1 MSLKFNEQPERLLLL
16 SLPLLVALVYF
27 VAFPGLFF
35 MDDIQIVLQNSFTY
49 NWDLKGIFTSDYWGA
64 GENTGLFRPLTILSF
79 AVNAALFG
87 PEAWGYLLV
96 NVLLHTLACSLLFV
110 YLRQLG
116 VSLAAAWLAA
126 AIFAVHPI
134 HAEPVIELVGRSEL
148 LVGCFGLTAL
158 ILARSAAR
166 YAFFGVVAGFVAAI
180 LSKEHGVVLIGI
192 IPLVDLFVDRSSLRE
207 VLKRRARLLALLVGI
222 TVLWLL
228 YRSLVV
234 HAGIDGPSSFDP
246 YYIPLKSVD
255 NLTRVLS
262 ALKLQVVYLGKLF
275 FPYHLQAM
283 YPASVVRPFI
293 GWISWWSLIV
303 FCVLAGLGTA
313 VYQGW
318 RRRQWWGLAIVLY
331 VVSFSPTANVLFSTD
346 FIMADRMAYF
356 PSLWFCFASATALI
370 GGLDRLSQSP
380 VRCYLLCIM
389 IVLAYALAG
398 IGRAADFRTIE
409 GLWLNDLRINPRNEI
424 SMLILGDSYR
434 AQGRSEEAEKMLRDL
449 TQHAPDFERGL
460 STFAGVLVENKRYDE
475 AIKVARQAISL
486 EASMNGVS
494 SARLP
499 LARVYIELGRPEEAL
514 KMLDTVSISDRL
526 RPVYWELRGLASEAK
541 GDYLAALTFYQK
553 ELDSSGERTQD
564 GFRRTGRIYLQ
575 LGNLKEAEAM
585 LRRDVKINP
594 TSAAGWNLLGVAL
607 AGRNLLAEAQE
618 SFQQAVTL
626 KPESTEYRANLERA
640 RSR

>member
-1 MSLKFNEQPERLLLL
+1 MSLNTDTGRERLLL
-16 SLPLLVALVYF
+16 STLPLLVALVYA
-27 VAFPGLFF
+27 VAFPGQFF
-35 MDDIQIVLQNSFTY
+35 MDDIQIVLQNNFTY

-64 GENTGLFRPLTILSF
+64 GGNTGLYRPLTILSF
-79 AVNAALFG
+79 AVNAAMFG

-96 NVLLHTLACSLLFV
+96 NVLLHTLVCSLFFV

-116 VSLAAAWLAA
+116 VSLTASWLAA

-148 LVGCFGLTAL
+148 LVGCFGLAAL
-158 ILARSAAR
+158 LFARSTVR
-166 YAFFGVVAGFVAAI
+166 YASFGVVAGFVAAI

-207 VLKRRARLLALLVGI
+207 ILTRRAVLLGLLVGI

-228 YRSLVV
+228 YRALVV
-234 HAGIDGPSSFDP
+234 HAGIEGPSSFDP

-255 NLTRVLS
+255 NFTRVLS

-293 GWISWWSLIV
+293 GWISWWSLTI
-303 FCVLAGLGTA
+303 FCVLAGLGAA

-331 VVSFSPTANVLFSTD
+331 LVSFSPTANVLFPTG

-356 PSLWFCFASATALI
+356 PSLWFCVALAAALTS
-370 GGLDRLSQSP
+370 GLERLP
-380 VRCYLLCIM
+380 HAWGRNLLCAV
-389 IVLAYALAG
+389 IVLAYALSG
-398 IGRAADFRTIE
+398 VGRAADFRSIE

-424 SMLILGDSYR
+424 STLILADYYR
-434 AQGRSEEAEKMLRDL
+434 AQGRGQEAEAMLRDL
-449 TQHAPDFERGL
+449 TQVAPDFEKGL
-460 STFAGVLVENKRYDE
+460 STYAGVLVENKRYDE
-475 AIKVARQAISL
+475 AIKVARQAIQL
-486 EASMNGVS
+486 EAALNGVS

-499 LARVYIELGRPEEAL
+499 LASAYMEMGRAEEAA
-514 KMLDTVSISDRL
+514 KMLDTVSISDSL
-526 RPVYWELRGLASEAK
+526 RPVYWELRGRTSEAK
-541 GDYLAALTFYQK
+541 GDYLAALSYYLE
-553 ELDSSGERTQD
+553 ELECSGERSLD
-564 GFRRTGRIYLQ
+564 GFRRIGRIYLQ

-594 TSAAGWNLLGVAL
+594 TSAEGWNLLGVAL
-607 AGRNLLAEAQE
+607 AGGNFLAEAQE
-618 SFQQAVTL
+618 AFQQAVTL
-626 KPESTEYRANLERA
+626 KPESAEYRANLERA
-640 RSR
+640 HSR